1 MNPERWFFPL
11 LFIIALGFSAFF
23 HRGDAIKGVI
33 WADAEGYYIYLPAL
47 LVHDGFEDV
56 PFVNG
61 CTLVTGPDGVE
72 RTFTKYTCGVALM
85 QSPFVFAGHVLAP
98 MLGHPRDGRSAPY
111 AWGILIAAAFYM
123 STGLYLLSKWLS
135 AWFTPRTIYAVLI
148 LIFLA
153 TNLFY
158 YTVREAG
165 MSHVYSFF
173 LFSVF
178 LISAQRFRSGE
189 KKWLAAMASSLALI
203 ILIRPTNG
211 IIAFAPLLMGNSVRN
226 EIRFWWS
233 KRVQLLLFIPILLL
247 VFAPQLVYWKHTTG
261 NLLWYSYGDEGF
273 SNWLAPKMF
282 SVLFSPQ
289 NGLFLY
295 TPLMFLIVWG
305 MWLHW
310 HHHSAG
316 RWMNPITLLV
326 ATYIFGSWWA
336 WWFGGA
342 FGHRCYVEYFA
353 LMTLPL
359 GFALQRMLASQLF
372 LRYAAFIILAVLVVL
387 NIHLSHIYGG
397 MWDGPDWSFVDYAD
411 KVLRASFIR

>member
-1 MNPERWFFPL
+1 
-11 LFIIALGFSAFF
+11 
-23 HRGDAIKGVI
+23 
-33 WADAEGYYIYLPAL
+33 
-47 LVHDGFEDV
+47 
-56 PFVNG
+56 
-61 CTLVTGPDGVE
+61 
-72 RTFTKYTCGVALM
+72 
-85 QSPFVFAGHVLAP
+85 
-98 MLGHPRDGRSAPY
+98 
-111 AWGILIAAAFYM
+111 
-123 STGLYLLSKWLS
+123 
-135 AWFTPRTIYAVLI
+135 
-148 LIFLA
+148 
-153 TNLFY
+153 
-158 YTVREAG
+158 
-165 MSHVYSFF
+165 
-173 LFSVF
+173 
-178 LISAQRFRSGE
+178 
-189 KKWLAAMASSLALI
+189 
-203 ILIRPTNG
+203 
-211 IIAFAPLLMGNSVRN
+211 
-226 EIRFWWS
+226 
-233 KRVQLLLFIPILLL
+233 VQLLLFIPILLL

-342 FGHRCYVEYFA
+342 FGHRCYVEYFT

-359 GFALQRMLASQLF
+359 GFALQRMLASRLF

-387 NIHLSHIYGG
+387 NIRLSHIYGG

-411 KVLRASFIR
+411 KVLHASFIR